1 MQKDF
6 IYFHYKWHM
15 FWSPFS
21 CFPSEYA
28 EGNIEPAFIIIIA
41 CCFAV
46 SCPYTWKHSCSVD
59 TSNKVL
65 YGMAYQRDKM
75 YVLSDSI
82 LIYRA
87 QKPFDR
93 IGEIKTAEIKSPTD
107 IVSCPKTS
115 CLYIYDKGAQCIWKV
130 TIADKQVR
138 CWLSKIA
145 HPCVM
150 TVSPNGEVLVVRND
164 AKAERKVTL
173 MVYNQYGIL
182 TRQFHLP
189 KTVNSL
195 SRVFETQVESYIGLG
210 EGKVYKFRADG
221 SIIAEFE
228 LSKHP
233 ECSGAPLF
241 AQLSPYRVFL
251 SAAYSGIS
259 LLSLDLQWDKV
270 WLPGVYVE
278 HLCYLKKT
286 KQLAAKESGVISI
299 YDVLSQ

>member
-1 MQKDF
+1 
-6 IYFHYKWHM
+6 M
-15 FWSPFS
+15 FWSLFS
-21 CFPSEYA
+21 CFPSQYSD
-28 EGNIEPAFIIIIA
+28 GNIDIYNQPAYTIIIS

-46 SCPYTWKHSCSVD
+46 SCPYTWKHSCFVD

-65 YGMAYQRDKM
+65 YGMAYQRDKL
-75 YVLSDSI
+75 YVLSDFI
-82 LIYRA
+82 LIHRA

-233 ECSGAPLF
+233 ECSSPALYVH
-241 AQLSPYRVFL
+241 LSPYRVFL
-251 SAAYSGIS
+251 ATGAVGNKPNSKIS
-259 LLSLDLQWDKV
+259 LLGLGLEFDKV
-270 WLPGVYVE
+270 WLPDICGE
-278 HLCYLKKT
+278 RLCYLKKT
-286 KQLAAKESGVISI
+286 KQLAVKEAQVISI